1 MNEEHFLETQDV
13 CALASL
19 LGDTVGV
26 KGPNE
31 QRAFLMRRAAEL
43 VKADCWVWGVSPL
56 LEPGK
61 QPVYV
66 FHQTGGFNETRMARL
81 LDAIEHPDTGAMTVP
96 IIKAMLETSAQ
107 VTRARQQIIPDEQ
120 FLNSPAN
127 PFWSAANIGPLLLS
141 IRPLPG
147 FGISV
152 IGFYRQLE
160 AAPFTQRE
168 TRIAH
173 ILLTEVPWLHEA
185 GLPHLTAASAP
196 KLTPRCRMVLN
207 HLIQGHTRP
216 EIARVLGLSE
226 QTVKGYINQ
235 VYHHFDVVDQEGL
248 LKRFIQGDGR
258 DR

>member
-43 VKADCWVWGVSPL
+43 VKADFWVWAVSPL

-66 FHQTGGFNETRMARL
+66 IHQTSGLNESGLARL
-81 LDAIEHPDTGAMTVP
+81 LAAVEHPDTGAMTEP
-96 IIKAMLETSAQ
+96 LIKAMLAAGSQ

-120 FLNSPAN
+120 FLSSPAY
-127 PFWSAANIGPLLLS
+127 PVWKAADVGNLLLS
-141 IRPLPG
+141 VRPLPG
-147 FGISV
+147 YGISV
-152 IGFYRQLE
+152 IAFYRYLG

-173 ILLTEVPWLHEA
+173 ILLTEVSWLHEA